1 MPFFTNGM
9 DIFAHTLW
17 TNMVFYKKYKR
28 EKLNRF
34 IAVLF
39 GILPDLC
46 SFAPVFIY
54 SFLARADFFD
64 LVGRNIWVV
73 RYASE
78 SYNYTHSIVIFT
90 VALLFVSIARFLFYR
105 SKNKSQILNTPIT
118 HGRERSVYFRNLVY
132 WPMFGWLLHIL
143 IDIPTHKGFYE
154 TPFLF
159 PLSGFKFSHGI
170 SWGHPTFMLI
180 NYSALAVVYILWFL
194 VWRKQK

>member
-1 MPFFTNGM
+1 M

-17 TNMVFYKKYKR
+17 TNMVFYKKYKQEVR
-28 EKLNRF
+28 NRF

-39 GILPDLC
+39 GILPDLV
-46 SFAPVFIY
+46 SFTPVFIY
-54 SFLARADFFD
+54 AFFSKTGFLD
-64 LVGRNIWVV
+64 LVGKNIWVV
-73 RYASE
+73 RYASN
-78 SYNYTHSIVIFT
+78 SYQYTHSIIIFSLA
-90 VALLFVSIARFLFYR
+90 VLLVFIFRKFLG
-105 SKNKSQILNTPIT
+105 KSA
-118 HGRERSVYFRNLVY
+118 FY

-143 IDIPTHKGFYE
+143 IDIPTHRGFYE

-159 PLSGFKFSHGI
+159 PLSGYRFDHGI